1 MTPPIA
7 ATASPLA
14 TAAATAAA
22 VAAID
27 WHGQRCHALQL
38 GHGDR
43 VVVAE
48 HGGQVLSWQTGDGRE
63 QLYLSP
69 RSVWDGHTAIRGG
82 VPVCFPQFNLR
93 GPLPKHG
100 FARNRPWQLAS
111 CHADDADHAELVMAL
126 QHDAHTLSL
135 WPHAFALELR
145 VSLRPNA
152 LRLTLSVTNTGTQ
165 AFTFTGALHT
175 YLAVEDIAQAA
186 LQGLTPQP
194 LRFTHEVDQPFDA
207 APQPL
212 TLTDGHRHLVCTQSA
227 SWPEHVVWN
236 PGRDKSVEIDD
247 LPDDG
252 YRHMLCIEAAA
263 VTHVQTVM
271 PGACWVGW
279 QSLQRMERP

>member
-1 MTPPIA
+1 MTPPI
-7 ATASPLA
+7 TAI
-14 TAAATAAA
+14 
-22 VAAID
+22 AAID

-38 GHGDR
+38 SHGDR

-48 HGGQVLSWQTGDGRE
+48 HGGHVVSWQTHDGRE

-82 VPVCFPQFNLR
+82 VPICFPQFNLR

-100 FARNRPWQLAS
+100 FARNKPWQLTA
-111 CHADDADHAELVMAL
+111 CHVDDAEQAELVMAL
-126 QHDAHTLSL
+126 QHDTLTLEL
-135 WPHAFALELR
+135 WPYDFALALR

-152 LRLTLSVTNTGTQ
+152 LHLELTVTNPGTE

-175 YLAVEDIAQAA
+175 YLAVTDIADAS
-186 LQGLTPQP
+186 LHGLAPQP
-194 LRFTHEVDQPFDA
+194 LRFTQEFDQPFTA

-212 TLTDGHRHLVCTQSA
+212 TLTDGQRRLVCTQSA

-236 PGRDKSVEIDD
+236 PGPDKSIEIDD

-263 VTHVQTVM
+263 VTHAQTVL
-271 PGACWVGW
+271 PGARWVGW
-279 QSLQRMERP
+279 QTLQCVEGP